1 MTRVEHTLPGSA
13 TGRRVG
19 AEPVRRGREEP
30 PPEVSAEAIGA
41 PSTAGTPTT
50 CRYLEGRWRLRRRWR
65 DSASGEAAWAVGFVE
80 VVPAEPGGF
89 LWREQAR
96 VHLAPSDRATASDS
110 RSDPEVCL
118 AARRVLWVVPAADG
132 AIDVRFEDGRA
143 FHRLDLAR
151 GFWQAD
157 HLCGSDLYRSSWR
170 VRDEDRLEV
179 IWEVEGP
186 TTCGW
191 LRSVLTRR
199 SSNRPAGAR
208 RRRLDGPLLGGS
220 EPASL

>member
-13 TGRRVG
+13 TGRRLG
-19 AEPVRRGREEP
+19 AELARGGREERR
-30 PPEVSAEAIGA
+30 PEVSPGAIEVL
-41 PSTAGTPTT
+41 TAGCTPTT

-65 DSASGEAAWAVGFVE
+65 DSFSGEAAWAVGFVE

-89 LWREQAR
+89 LWREQAQVR
-96 VHLAPSDRATASDS
+96 LARSDRSAASDS
-110 RSDPEVCL
+110 PSGPEVCL
-118 AARRVLWVVPAADG
+118 AARRVLLLVPAPDG

-143 FHRLDLAR
+143 FHRLDLSR

-170 VRDEDRLEV
+170 VRGEDRLEV

-186 TTCGW
+186 TTSGW

-199 SSNRPAGAR
+199 SSDRPGGVLR
-208 RRRLDGPLLGGS
+208 RRVDAPCRGGS
-220 EPASL
+220 EPASV